1 MKSFY
6 SLIKIAPNALSD
18 DNLTIGI
25 ILSDGNGYKV
35 KFSSSKITL
44 AKSLVDINKDLFD
57 FLTKEIDKK
66 IKETNA
72 LLKKSDSDL
81 FGYENL
87 INSEYFKYLSVYS
100 NGILKFTNPNLISGD
115 VSEKDFM
122 KLYHLL
128 VDGKEKS
135 RDNIEIKKIEKEF
148 YNRVN
153 VNLIQRVEGQIHT
166 NVTLTSKIIPAT
178 PRFEIDCIGKN
189 GSLVGAKSLPFT
201 QTKETL
207 LKTVNNYISV
217 IAQLSVSYSQD
228 LVSNR
233 FYLIADE
240 PSKKNTQE
248 AKYWNQ
254 IWKNEK
260 LFQVITSSESGLIAE
275 TIESKNARTFI
286 EGLK

>member
-25 ILSDGNGYKV
+25 ILSNGNGYRV

-44 AKSLVDINKDLFD
+44 ARSLVDINKDLFD
-57 FLTKEIDKK
+57 FLTKEIEQK

-72 LLKKSDSDL
+72 LLEKSEDDL

-100 NGILKFTNPNLISGD
+100 NGLLKFTKPNLISGD
-115 VSEKDFM
+115 VSDKEFT
-122 KLYHLL
+122 KLYHLF
-128 VDGKEKS
+128 VDGKVKS
-135 RDNIEIKKIEKEF
+135 EEDIEIKKVEKEF
-148 YNRVN
+148 YNRIN
-153 VNLIQRVEGQIHT
+153 TNLIQRVERQIHT

-178 PRFEIDCIGKN
+178 PRFVMDCIGKN

-228 LVSNR
+228 LLSNR

-248 AKYWNQ
+248 AKYWNL
-254 IWKNEK
+254 IRKNEK
-260 LFQVITSSESGLIAE
+260 LFQVITSSEAGLVAE
-275 TIESKNARTFI
+275 AVESNNAHTFI